1 MRLDRWVFDYE
12 FLVGRLLR
20 LRECVPPCPM
30 GVFDLRHPHVVTKGK
45 GKGRSRCVSLRFD
58 FRGPDPDP
66 AVGRQHCE
74 GERESG
80 DDLLCRWAAS
90 ACSSFRCS
98 SLLVL
103 VSPLLALTLS
113 VILLLISMR

>member
-1 MRLDRWVFDYE
+1 M
-12 FLVGRLLR
+12 
-20 LRECVPPCPM
+20 PPCPM

-80 DDLLCRWAAS
+80 DDLLCRWARPLVLRFDVPR
-90 ACSSFRCS
+90 SSFFFLLFLYSLFLSFSGLFQCGRSRILFS
-98 SLLVL
+98 SSYVL
-103 VSPLLALTLS
+103 FYSNNS
-113 VILLLISMR
+113 KNEE